1 MKLKSLKPLIRALAL
16 KLLKH
21 AHIQWQDC
29 ETGAPEISPKRP
41 YGNSDVVADVRE
53 ILDLPNLTDDT
64 AMEIH
69 KDTLPALQELLG
81 QELDED
87 GYPKR

>member
-1 MKLKSLKPLIRALAL
+1 MNEKPLIRALAR

-21 AHIQWQDC
+21 ANFQWNDC
-29 ETGAPEISPKRP
+29 ETGAPEIDPKRP
-41 YGNSDVVADVRE
+41 YGNSNVEDDVRE
-53 ILDLPNLTDDT
+53 ILDLPNLTDET

-69 KDTLPALQELLG
+69 KDTLPALQELLS
-81 QELDED
+81 QELDEY